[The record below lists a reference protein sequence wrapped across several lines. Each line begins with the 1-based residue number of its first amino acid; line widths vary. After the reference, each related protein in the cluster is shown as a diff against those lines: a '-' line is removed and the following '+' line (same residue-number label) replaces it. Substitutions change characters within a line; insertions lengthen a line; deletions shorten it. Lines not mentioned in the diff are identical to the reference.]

1 MTKRPIKQPIY
12 GFLIDPR
19 AQRITR
25 IELPNGTSR
34 ENLDAMYKA
43 IGCSLVEV
51 VYMNGERDGV
61 FVDEE
66 GLLKMPTEFFYIK
79 DFHQPLAGRGI
90 VLGCDEDGET
100 TSPASVTLEW
110 LREHTAFVHRLAPG
124 LTAITS
130 PNEMT
135 EQVESFFA

>member
-1 MTKRPIKQPIY
+1 MTKSPIKKPLY

-19 AQRITR
+19 AQNITR
-25 IELPNGTSR
+25 IEMPADSR
-34 ENLDAMYKA
+34 GNLDAMYKA

-51 VYMNGERDGV
+51 VYINGERDGV

-66 GLLKMPTEFFYIK
+66 GLLKMPTEFFFIK
-79 DFHQPLAGRGI
+79 GFHQPLAGRGI
-90 VLGCDEDGET
+90 VLGCDGDGET

-124 LTAITS
+124 VTAITS
-130 PNEMT
+130 PSELAD
-135 EQVESFFA
+135 QVESFFA